1 MSNRKLGQAIAQNE
15 RRNESFLLG
24 RDHSQTERKDPQFLY
39 RVWTVANEQ
48 QLVLQEALVTE
59 ETRLREHEP
68 WEAFMFMCAQ
78 NAKEKFKDYSHPS
91 ARPCVLSS
99 FKLLLTDINYKNI
112 T

>member
-1 MSNRKLGQAIAQNE
+1 MSNRKLG
-15 RRNESFLLG
+15 RSLLKMKDEMNLFYLEG
-24 RDHSQTERKDPQFLY
+24 TIVKPSANDPQFLY